1 MWKEWVSASQA
12 GCTFEQESA
21 APIYVQTYHPFL
33 TQTNFEG
40 WQKRRNIFVKV
51 SHGMFHDILPKEYS
65 GTFPD
70 LLWVKTIWYNKKM
83 STNNKGQSDIVI
95 HKT

>member
-1 MWKEWVSASQA
+1 
-12 GCTFEQESA
+12 
-21 APIYVQTYHPFL
+21 
-33 TQTNFEG
+33 
-40 WQKRRNIFVKV
+40 
-51 SHGMFHDILPKEYS
+51 MFHDILPKEYS